1 MISKAKLKYLS
12 ALKQKKIRDQRQA
25 FLIEGLRLCEE
36 ALDSDYEIETA
47 LICRAT
53 AAAQSNRAEKLL
65 AAFRAR
71 QITTVDIS
79 LSELREISETVHS
92 QGIVCVVKKRAFDRN
107 EFLKNQPD
115 LLLALD
121 AINDPG
127 NLGVIIRTA
136 NWFGVKGIF
145 LSSHA
150 VEATNPKV
158 VRASMGGFFHLPL
171 FENCDLE
178 KVLANLQK
186 ENYAI
191 WVADAA
197 GDVDYRRAAFGK
209 KNVLVLGSETA
220 GAARPIKTLASG
232 RLRIPKRG
240 KAESLNVGTA
250 AAILLAELTKEAL

>member
-36 ALDSDYEIETA
+36 ALDSDYEIAAA
-47 LICRAT
+47 LICRGT
-53 AAAQSNRAEKLL
+53 AAAQSNRGEKLL
-65 AAFRAR
+65 AAFRTRGIAM
-71 QITTVDIS
+71 DEIS
-79 LSELREISETVHS
+79 LSQLQEISETVHS
-92 QGIVCVVKKRAFDRN
+92 QGIVCVAKKRAFDLN

-115 LLLALD
+115 LLLALN

-158 VRASMGGFFHLPL
+158 VRASMGGFFHLSI

-178 KVLANLQK
+178 KILTNLQK

-197 GDVDYRRAAFGK
+197 GDVDYRRAVFGK
-209 KNVLVLGSETA
+209 KNVLVLGSEIA
-220 GAARPIKTLASG
+220 GVERALKTLANG

-240 KAESLNVGTA
+240 KAESLNVGAA
-250 AAILLAELTKEAL
+250 AAILLAEMTKEAL